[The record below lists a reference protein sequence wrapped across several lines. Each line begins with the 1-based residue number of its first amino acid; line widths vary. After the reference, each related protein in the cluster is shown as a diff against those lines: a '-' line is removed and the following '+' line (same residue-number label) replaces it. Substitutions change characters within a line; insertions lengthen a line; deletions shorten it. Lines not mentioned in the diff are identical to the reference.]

1 MDNSIFIIN
10 KQNKDRIAAWDLLK
24 LFAIFFVLYG
34 HCMQH
39 LLDVNPQNNPMF
51 LWICTFHMPL
61 FMTLSG
67 LFAQKLYKNSFKVY
81 LLKRSR
87 QILLPTLS
95 WSLIILLI
103 TIILED
109 IQFISIK

>member
-61 FMTLSG
+61 FMG
-67 LFAQKLYKNSFKVY
+67 LLEFGVMDIANG
-81 LLKRSR
+81 
-87 QILLPTLS
+87 IL
-95 WSLIILLI
+95 
-103 TIILED
+103 TIYTPYV
-109 IQFISIK
+109 